1 MTPSSRQ
8 DGHVAAPVTTL
19 VLGALAGTLASRML
33 RLRSAGVRAPEPIE
47 IETETSTR
55 LATTRHRLDETSA
68 KLRLVTQQ
76 LDETRAALAEAQ
88 AEVLQMSGTTK
99 AMTDRAEAE
108 MGRMESAAIAA
119 LESAAASNRQEVAGL
134 RQSLAAAEEAARVLR
149 ADLDAERRR
158 TALIESALASRD
170 VQLADLRAT
179 VRDTDDHRA

>member
-1 MTPSSRQ
+1 MTPRNHQ
-8 DGHVAAPVTTL
+8 DGHVAASVTTL
-19 VLGALAGTLASRML
+19 VFGALAGTVASRV
-33 RLRSAGVRAPEPIE
+33 LRSRSAVVRTPEPIE
-47 IETETSTR
+47 TAMSTN
-55 LATTRHRLDETSA
+55 LATTRRRLDETSA
-68 KLRLVTQQ
+68 KLGLVTRQ

-88 AEVLQMSGTTK
+88 AEVLRMSGTTK

-134 RQSLAAAEEAARVLR
+134 RQRLAAAEEAARVLQ

-170 VQLADLRAT
+170 VQLADLRT
-179 VRDTDDHRA
+179 TILETEDHRG